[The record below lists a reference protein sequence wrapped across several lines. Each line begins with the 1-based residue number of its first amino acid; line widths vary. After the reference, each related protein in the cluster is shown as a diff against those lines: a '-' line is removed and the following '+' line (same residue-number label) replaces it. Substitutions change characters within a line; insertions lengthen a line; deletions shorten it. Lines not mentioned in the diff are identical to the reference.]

1 MITIFNRKRLFS
13 SFSVKAQASLR
24 EALAAHKIP
33 YIVNAVNIAGGF
45 GRADIRAAAGGVG
58 LNLDYAYEYVI
69 YVRKKDYQRAEDLL
83 RAQIGLNMES
93 ENFRTEKKLRLV
105 NRSFFIETTNN
116 KILIRDACKNRNQ
129 LKL

>member
-13 SFSVKAQASLR
+13 SFSAKAQASLR

-83 RAQIGLNMES
+83 RAQIG
-93 ENFRTEKKLRLV
+93 
-105 NRSFFIETTNN
+105 
-116 KILIRDACKNRNQ
+116 
-129 LKL
+129 

>member
-58 LNLDYAYEYVI
+58 RNLDYAYEYVI

-83 RAQIGLNMES
+83 RAQIG
-93 ENFRTEKKLRLV
+93 
-105 NRSFFIETTNN
+105 
-116 KILIRDACKNRNQ
+116 
-129 LKL
+129 

>member
-1 MITIFNRKRLFS
+1 MGCLTEGRILLNRKRLFS

-83 RAQIGLNMES
+83 RAQIG
-93 ENFRTEKKLRLV
+93 
-105 NRSFFIETTNN
+105 
-116 KILIRDACKNRNQ
+116 
-129 LKL
+129 

>member
-45 GRADIRAAAGGVG
+45 GRADIRAA
-58 LNLDYAYEYVI
+58 
-69 YVRKKDYQRAEDLL
+69 
-83 RAQIGLNMES
+83 
-93 ENFRTEKKLRLV
+93 T
-105 NRSFFIETTNN
+105 
-116 KILIRDACKNRNQ
+116 
-129 LKL
+129 

>member
-1 MITIFNRKRLFS
+1 MGCLTEGRILYDYHFNRKRLFS

-83 RAQIGLNMES
+83 RAQIG
-93 ENFRTEKKLRLV
+93 
-105 NRSFFIETTNN
+105 
-116 KILIRDACKNRNQ
+116 
-129 LKL
+129 

>member
-45 GRADIRAAAGGVG
+45 GRAAAGGAG

-83 RAQIGLNMES
+83 RAQIG
-93 ENFRTEKKLRLV
+93 
-105 NRSFFIETTNN
+105 
-116 KILIRDACKNRNQ
+116 
-129 LKL
+129 

>member
-45 GRADIRAAAGGVG
+45 GRAVIRAAAGGVG
-58 LNLDYAYEYVI
+58 LNLDYAYE
-69 YVRKKDYQRAEDLL
+69 
-83 RAQIGLNMES
+83 
-93 ENFRTEKKLRLV
+93 
-105 NRSFFIETTNN
+105 
-116 KILIRDACKNRNQ
+116 
-129 LKL
+129 